1 MKKKPKKGVK
11 NAKPVSK
18 IEQCPSFF
26 ILFDPPKVPKDVD
39 VDDNAVSNDEKT
51 FFIAAVFSSQRIHF
65 LASCICVLISLW
77 GGLQAEELQDMMEQD
92 YEIGFVLDPLQTIW
106 VYVPSGYRV
115 SLILCVFCRS
125 TIKDKLIPHAVSW
138 FTGEAGYDDE
148 CISEDDDGSEEEDE
162 DHKGEENGHK
172 ST

>member
-1 MKKKPKKGVK
+1 MKRKL
-11 NAKPVSK
+11 
-18 IEQCPSFF
+18 FF
-26 ILFDPPKVPKDVD
+26 IDV
-39 VDDNAVSNDEKT
+39 
-51 FFIAAVFSSQRIHF
+51 VFSSQRIHF
-65 LASCICVLISLW
+65 LASFICVLISLW

-106 VYVPSGYRV
+106 VYVPFGYRV
-115 SLILCVFCRS
+115 SLILCVFCKS

-138 FTGEAGYDDE
+138 FTREAGDDDE
-148 CISEDDDGSEEEDE
+148 CIFEDDNDVDEDDGSEEEDE